1 MSTSLTLDRLSSSS
15 GSQNAHSST
24 EVPEIEQSTV
34 RVSKAGGSVLQPQ
47 VLFRRWWCARRA
59 RAWWRRCHRD
69 QAKTKPGGIG
79 DVHTRVTSSRRTSG
93 TVSGSRP
100 SWLVRRP
107 RPPCAVAGGLG
118 AGADQEGVGQQ
129 REGDVPAPRAADAA
143 TLPRRRRRAAAR
155 THHDLLILASVL
167 ALGLAE
173 DQER

>member
-59 RAWWRRCHRD
+59 RAWWRRRHRD
-69 QAKTKPGGIG
+69 QARTKPGGIG
-79 DVHTRVTSSRRTSG
+79 DVQTRVTSSRRTSG

-107 RPPCAVAGGLG
+107 RPPFAPSPVAL
-118 AGADQEGVGQQ
+118 A
-129 REGDVPAPRAADAA
+129 RVPTRKAWASSARVTCRYPELV
-143 TLPRRRRRAAAR
+143 TLPPFPDEGGVLPLGR
-155 THHDLLILASVL
+155 TTTC
-167 ALGLAE
+167 
-173 DQER
+173 